1 MLKIHFLF
9 PLKISERVLPMVNAG
24 NVTVLHSSVHRGKC
38 LARRVTE
45 PKWDSD
51 TINLLKGHSIE
62 LTPDDFLL
70 HQRSVHLTTL
80 IREASIVSSWWL
92 RLPQPV
98 NMQRRECSMLS
109 PKWAIYIIPPA
120 CQVQGSWREMGPEK
134 VQRPGDGWLQRKRL
148 LDLQPHTWP
157 HRGRDS
163 NHKTCES
170 PHQTKS
176 HHGEELLAVSVRG
189 RICSLG
195 VQSPV
200 SSPCSGGRLSTQE
213 FMSSSKW
220 V

>member
-24 NVTVLHSSVHRGKC
+24 NVTVLHSSVHRGTC

-62 LTPDDFLL
+62 LTTDDFLL
-70 HQRSVHLTTL
+70 HQRSVHLTTF

-98 NMQRRECSMLS
+98 NMQRREYSMLN
-109 PKWAIYIIPPA
+109 PKWAIYII
-120 CQVQGSWREMGPEK
+120 QVQRSWREMGLEK
-134 VQRPGDGWLQRKRL
+134 VQRPGSGWLQRKCF
-148 LDLQPHTWP
+148 LDMQPHTWP

-189 RICSLG
+189 RICSMG

-200 SSPCSGGRLSTQE
+200 SLPCSGGRLSTQE